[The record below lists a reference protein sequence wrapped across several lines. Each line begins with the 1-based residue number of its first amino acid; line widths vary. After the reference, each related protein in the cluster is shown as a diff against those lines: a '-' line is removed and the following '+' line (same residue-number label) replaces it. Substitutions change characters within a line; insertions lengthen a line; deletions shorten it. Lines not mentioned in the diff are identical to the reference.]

1 MELLGGA
8 LGRALAC
15 ALLAAALAAPAAG
28 RAQSGAPPTRA
39 ALLGEARALTAAG
52 KADEAYL
59 LLSAHEDEYIGE
71 VDFDYAI
78 GRAALDSGRPDRATL
93 AFSRVLAQDPRHAG
107 ALIDMGRAYLALGNR
122 EQARAVFEGLLA
134 LNPPPPV
141 RDLLSLYMAQAS
153 GGGERRTYVSGF
165 VAASVGHD
173 SNVNAAA
180 AQARIFVPLFGAE
193 LELAS
198 RNVRK
203 SDTYAMLGAG
213 IDVTH
218 ELDNRYALIGGADAI
233 GRHNAS
239 ESQFDIDAAAAR
251 LGVARIWDGY
261 FARAQLVTAR
271 SNLGGSGNRNLNA
284 LALDVSE
291 NPAAVQWSGFLQTGR
306 FRYLPVEQHVFDAD
320 FVSLGVGLRRTWT
333 SGTVLSGTVYAGRE
347 NDIGGNPG
355 GDRRLAG
362 LLLGLEQPLADQLTL
377 LANAGAQEARYE
389 LMDPSF
395 LVMRKDRRWDAELA
409 VRYRFDTDLSVKVGV
424 IATRVDSD
432 IPIYS
437 YPRQDVGITLRKD
450 FR

>member
-1 MELLGGA
+1 MELQGGA
-8 LGRALAC
+8 LGRVLAC
-15 ALLAAALAAPAAG
+15 ALLVAALAAPAAG
-28 RAQSGAPPTRA
+28 RAQGGAPQTRA
-39 ALLGEARALTAAG
+39 TLLEQARALSAAG
-52 KADEAYL
+52 KAEEAYL
-59 LLSAHEDEYIGE
+59 VLAAHEDDYIGE
-71 VDFDYAI
+71 IDFDYAI
-78 GRAALDSGRPDRATL
+78 GRAALDAGRPARATL

-153 GGGERRTYVSGF
+153 GGGERRTFISGF
-165 VAASVGHD
+165 LAASAGYD

-180 AQARIFVPLFGAE
+180 AQARVFVPLFGAE
-193 LELAS
+193 LELSS

-203 SDTYAMLGAG
+203 SDSYAMLGAG

-218 ELDNRYALIGGADAI
+218 ELDQRYALIGGADAI

-239 ESQFDIDAAAAR
+239 ESQFDIDAVAAR
-251 LGVARIWDGY
+251 FGVARIWDGY

-291 NPAAVQWSGFLQTGR
+291 NPGAVQWSGFLQAGR
-306 FRYLPVEQHVFDAD
+306 FRYLPVEQQLFDAD
-320 FVSLGVGLRRTWT
+320 FVSAGVGLRRTLT

-362 LLLGLEQPLADQLTL
+362 LLLGLEQPLSGELTL

-395 LVMRKDRRWDAELA
+395 LVTRKDRRWDAELA
-409 VRYRFDTDLSVKVGV
+409 LRYRFDASLSVKFGV
-424 IATRVDSD
+424 LATRVDSD